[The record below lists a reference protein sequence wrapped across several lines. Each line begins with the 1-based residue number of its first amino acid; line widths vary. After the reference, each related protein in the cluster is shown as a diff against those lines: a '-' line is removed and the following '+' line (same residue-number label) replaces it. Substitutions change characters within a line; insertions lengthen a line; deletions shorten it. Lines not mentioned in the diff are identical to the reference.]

1 MKSSPRN
8 LKKRTLIS
16 NPNHAGNTVET
27 FYLEQPEFS
36 DNQNITGFHMCR
48 TCRVLQCLYFGV
60 KLIVSVSLFP
70 LTPIRLSLDRCMLF
84 KLL

>member
-1 MKSSPRN
+1 M
-8 LKKRTLIS
+8 S

-48 TCRVLQCLYFGV
+48 TCVCLVYISFAVVGHQSCQFV
-60 KLIVSVSLFP
+60 SQLWLKLVHVVV
-70 LTPIRLSLDRCMLF
+70 
-84 KLL
+84 